1 MKIDAIQFKL
11 SKNYSDDFILTIT
24 QENKTLGWAKY
35 NYDENNNLHLRWIEV
50 NENAQGKGIGN
61 LILNKLFDN
70 YCKNSGDFIIHVVD
84 EEILNGFYLS
94 WFSKRFDAEKQ
105 YEEQIIEKFNDSC
118 QEDNESFLLIFK
130 DEERDWKPSQKA
142 TFSY

>member
-70 YCKNSGDFIIHVVD
+70 YCRNSGDFIIHVVD

-94 WFSKRFDAEKQ
+94 WFRKRFDAEKQ

-130 DEERDWKPSQKA
+130 DEERDWKPSEKA

>member
-130 DEERDWKPSQKA
+130 DEERDWKPSEKA